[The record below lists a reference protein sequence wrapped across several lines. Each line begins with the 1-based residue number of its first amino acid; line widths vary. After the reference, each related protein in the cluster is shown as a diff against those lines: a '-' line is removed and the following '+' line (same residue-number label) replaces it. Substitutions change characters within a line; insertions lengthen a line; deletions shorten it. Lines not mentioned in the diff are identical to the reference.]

1 MSGAEPGWK
10 LSGGKNMLIEEKI
23 FFKWGQSS
31 ILARLYKEIKDL
43 SGGSCPL
50 PIA

>member
-1 MSGAEPGWK
+1 
-10 LSGGKNMLIEEKI
+10 MLIEEKI

-31 ILARLYKEIKDL
+31 ILVRLYKEIKDL
-43 SGGSCPL
+43 SGGQLPPL

>member
-1 MSGAEPGWK
+1 
-10 LSGGKNMLIEEKI
+10 MLIEEKI

-43 SGGSCPL
+43 SGGSCP
-50 PIA
+50 PCQ